1 MSSDSRISS
10 VLCLLAKGR
19 ESLGGQDRIPTG
31 RAMVRVE
38 RQPLAF
44 DPVAVLDRIKAQK
57 GQLKALSYMELVPAE
72 YREVVKQLAETA
84 YPEKGQ
90 GRTLQEFT
98 EDMALNWLAKK
109 EIFRQVAEEFGFKAR
124 GGVGV
129 DFEGAILALT
139 QNGSIVALT
148 ERNFS
153 GSRSIFYGRIEIRED
168 SDVLPSSEGNV
179 KYAVRIGD
187 RLATTQFNSSQL
199 ISLAA
204 KYDAPKGDVQRSVV
218 TMTRSFATVDG
229 HTIWRP
235 KTKS

>member
-1 MSSDSRISS
+1 
-10 VLCLLAKGR
+10 
-19 ESLGGQDRIPTG
+19 
-31 RAMVRVE
+31 
-38 RQPLAF
+38 LAF

-57 GQLKALSYMELVPAE
+57 DQLKALSYMELVPAE
-72 YREVVKQLAETA
+72 YREAVIRLAKTA

-109 EIFRQVAEEFGFKAR
+109 EIFRQVAEEFGFGAR
-124 GGVGV
+124 GGVSL
-129 DFEGAILALT
+129 DYSGAILALT

-168 SDVLPSSEGNV
+168 SDILPSSEGKIMDTTRV
-179 KYAVRIGD
+179 GA
-187 RLATTQFNSSQL
+187 RLATTQFNSSPL
-199 ISLAA
+199 ISLAV
-204 KYDAPKGDVQRSVV
+204 KGDAKREDVKRSVIV
-218 TMTRSFATVDG
+218 MTKSFAGVDR

-235 KTKS
+235 KTGS

>member
-1 MSSDSRISS
+1 MSGGSSISS
-10 VLCLLAKGR
+10 VIRGLARMR
-19 ESLGGQDRIPTG
+19 EAIGGARIPTG
-31 RAMVRVE
+31 RALVRVDRE
-38 RQPLAF
+38 PLAV
-44 DPVAVLDRIKAQK
+44 DPVATLARIRGQK
-57 GQLKALSYMELVPAE
+57 GQLKVSSYLELVPVE
-72 YREVVKQLAETA
+72 HREAVIRLAKTA

-90 GRTLQEFT
+90 GRTLAEFT

-148 ERNFS
+148 ETGLS
-153 GSRSIFYGRIEIRED
+153 GKRSIFYGRIEIRED
-168 SDVLPSSEGNV
+168 SDILPSLEGSV
-179 KYAVRIGD
+179 VYAVRIGD
-187 RLATTQFNSSQL
+187 RLITSQFNSSPL

-204 KYDAPKGDVQRSVV
+204 KYDAPKGDVKRSVV